1 MNISIAID
9 GPCGAGK
16 STVALAVAERLGG
29 HYLDTGAMYRA
40 VGLYMLSLGIAPDD
54 AEKVPEALKNCL
66 VDVTYDED
74 NRQHTLLNG
83 KDVSGEIR
91 TPEVSMAAS
100 AVGTV
105 KAVRV
110 MLVSRQRELAARLFL
125 VCDGRDI
132 GTCVI
137 PDALLKV
144 YLTAAAEERAR
155 RRLAQ
160 MNDPSATF
168 EQVLE
173 DVNKRDYNDMHRAES
188 PLTQAEDAVVVDT
201 THMDFDQVVDTLVKL
216 YLDRLNKIKL

>member
-16 STVALAVAERLGG
+16 SSVALAVAERLGG

-40 VGLYMLSLGIAPDD
+40 VGLYMLSMGIEPSD

-66 VDVTYDED
+66 VDVSYDKE

-110 MLVSRQRELAARLFL
+110 ALVARQRELAGRMFL

-137 PDALLKV
+137 PDALLKI

-160 MNDPSATF
+160 MNDPDASF

-201 THMDFDQVVDTLVKL
+201 TYMDFDQVVETVTALYKERREAVK
-216 YLDRLNKIKL
+216 

>member
-66 VDVTYDED
+66 VDVSYDEE

-110 MLVSRQRELAARLFL
+110 MLVARQRELAARLFL

-201 THMDFDQVVDTLVKL
+201 TYMDFDQVVEMVTALYKKRREAVK
-216 YLDRLNKIKL
+216 

>member
-66 VDVTYDED
+66 VDVTYDEE

-105 KAVRV
+105 KEVRV

>member
-40 VGLYMLSLGIAPDD
+40 VGLYMLSLGIEPSD
-54 AEKVPEALKNCL
+54 AEKVPEALKDCL
-66 VDVTYDED
+66 VDVTYDKE

-83 KDVSGEIR
+83 RDVSGEIR

-110 MLVSRQRELAARLFL
+110 TLVARQRELAGRMFL

-137 PDALLKV
+137 PDALLKI
-144 YLTAAAEERAR
+144 YLTASPEERAR

-160 MNDPSATF
+160 LNDPSATF
-168 EQVLE
+168 EKVLE

-201 THMDFDQVVDTLVKL
+201 THMDFDQVVETVTKL
-216 YLDRLNKIKL
+216 YEQRRKR

>member
-40 VGLYMLSLGIAPDD
+40 VGLYMLSLGIEPSD

-66 VDVTYDED
+66 VDVTYDEE

-83 KDVSGEIR
+83 RDVSGEIR

-110 MLVSRQRELAARLFL
+110 ALVARQRELAQRMFL

-137 PDALLKV
+137 PDALLKI

-160 MNDPSATF
+160 MNDPNASF

>member
-1 MNISIAID
+1 
-9 GPCGAGK
+9 
-16 STVALAVAERLGG
+16 
-29 HYLDTGAMYRA
+29 
-40 VGLYMLSLGIAPDD
+40 
-54 AEKVPEALKNCL
+54 
-66 VDVTYDED
+66 
-74 NRQHTLLNG
+74 
-83 KDVSGEIR
+83 
-91 TPEVSMAAS
+91 MAAS

>member
-40 VGLYMLSLGIAPDD
+40 VGLYMLSLGIEPSD

-66 VDVTYDED
+66 VDVTYDEE

-83 KDVSGEIR
+83 RDVSGEIR

-110 MLVSRQRELAARLFL
+110 ALVARQRELAQRMFL

-137 PDALLKV
+137 PDALLKI

-160 MNDPSATF
+160 MNDPNASF

-201 THMDFDQVVDTLVKL
+201 TYMDFDQVVETVTALYKERREAVK
-216 YLDRLNKIKL
+216 

>member
-66 VDVTYDED
+66 VDVSYDQD

-110 MLVSRQRELAARLFL
+110 ALVARQRELAQRMFL

-137 PDALLKV
+137 PDALLKI

-160 MNDPSATF
+160 MNDPNASF

>member
-40 VGLYMLSLGIAPDD
+40 VGLYMLSLGIEPSD
-54 AEKVPEALKNCL
+54 AKKVPEALKNCL
-66 VDVTYDED
+66 VDVTYDEE

-83 KDVSGEIR
+83 RDVSGEIR

-110 MLVSRQRELAARLFL
+110 ALVARQRELAQRMFL

-137 PDALLKV
+137 PDALLKI

-160 MNDPSATF
+160 MNDPDASF
-168 EQVLE
+168 EQVRE

-201 THMDFDQVVDTLVKL
+201 TYMDFDQVVETVTALYKERREAVK
-216 YLDRLNKIKL
+216 

>member
-66 VDVTYDED
+66 VDVSYDEE

-105 KAVRV
+105 KEVRV

-216 YLDRLNKIKL
+216 YIERLNKIRA

>member
-16 STVALAVAERLGG
+16 SSVALAVAERLGG

-40 VGLYMLSLGIAPDD
+40 VGLYMLSMGIEPSD

-66 VDVTYDED
+66 VDVSYDKE

-110 MLVSRQRELAARLFL
+110 ALVARQRELAGRMFL

-137 PDALLKV
+137 PDALLKI

-160 MNDPSATF
+160 MNDPDVTF
-168 EQVLE
+168 EQVLS

-201 THMDFDQVVDTLVKL
+201 THMDFDQVVDEVTRL
-216 YLDRLNKIKL
+216 YRERRAAID

>member
-66 VDVTYDED
+66 VDVSYDQD

>member
-40 VGLYMLSLGIAPDD
+40 VGLYMLSLGIEPSD

-66 VDVTYDED
+66 VDVTYDEE

-83 KDVSGEIR
+83 RDVSGEIR

-110 MLVSRQRELAARLFL
+110 ALVARQRELAQRMFL

-137 PDALLKV
+137 PDALLKI

-160 MNDPSATF
+160 MNDPNASF

-201 THMDFDQVVDTLVKL
+201 TYMDFDQVVETVTKL
-216 YLDRLNKIKL
+216 YKERREAISG

>member
-66 VDVTYDED
+66 VDVSYDEE

>member
-16 STVALAVAERLGG
+16 SSVALAVAERLGG

-40 VGLYMLSLGIAPDD
+40 VGLYMLSMGIEPSD

-66 VDVTYDED
+66 VDVSYDEE

-110 MLVSRQRELAARLFL
+110 ALVARQRELAGRMFL

-137 PDALLKV
+137 PDALLKI

-160 MNDPSATF
+160 MNDPDVTF
-168 EQVLE
+168 EQVLS

-201 THMDFDQVVDTLVKL
+201 TYMDFDQVVETVTALYKERREAVK
-216 YLDRLNKIKL
+216 

>member
-66 VDVTYDED
+66 VDVSYDEE

-105 KAVRV
+105 KEVRV
-110 MLVSRQRELAARLFL
+110 MLVARQRELAARLFL

-216 YLDRLNKIKL
+216 YIERLNKIKL

>member
-66 VDVTYDED
+66 VDVSYDEE

-91 TPEVSMAAS
+91 TSEVSMAAS

-110 MLVSRQRELAARLFL
+110 MLVARQRELAARLFL

>member
-40 VGLYMLSLGIAPDD
+40 VGLYMLSLGIEPSD

-66 VDVTYDED
+66 VDVTYDEE
-74 NRQHTLLNG
+74 NRQHTLLNER
-83 KDVSGEIR
+83 DVSGEIR

-110 MLVSRQRELAARLFL
+110 ALVARQRELAQRMFL

-137 PDALLKV
+137 PDALLKI

-160 MNDPSATF
+160 MNDPDASF

-201 THMDFDQVVDTLVKL
+201 TYMDFDQVVETVTEL
-216 YLDRLNKIKL
+216 YKKRREAIN

>member
-40 VGLYMLSLGIAPDD
+40 VGLYMLSLGIEPSD

-66 VDVTYDED
+66 VDVTYDEE

-83 KDVSGEIR
+83 RDVSGEIR

-110 MLVSRQRELAARLFL
+110 ALVARQRELAQRMFL

-137 PDALLKV
+137 PDALLKI

-160 MNDPSATF
+160 MNDPDASF

-201 THMDFDQVVDTLVKL
+201 TYMDFDQVVETVTALYKERREAVK
-216 YLDRLNKIKL
+216 

>member
-1 MNISIAID
+1 M
-9 GPCGAGK
+9 
-16 STVALAVAERLGG
+16 
-29 HYLDTGAMYRA
+29 
-40 VGLYMLSLGIAPDD
+40 
-54 AEKVPEALKNCL
+54 PEALKNCL
-66 VDVTYDED
+66 VDVTYDEE

-83 KDVSGEIR
+83 RDVSGEIR

-110 MLVSRQRELAARLFL
+110 ALVARQRELAQRMFL

-137 PDALLKV
+137 PDALLKI

-160 MNDPSATF
+160 MNDPNASF

-201 THMDFDQVVDTLVKL
+201 TYMDFDQVVETVTALYKERREAVK
-216 YLDRLNKIKL
+216 

>member
-16 STVALAVAERLGG
+16 SSVALAVAERLGG

-40 VGLYMLSLGIAPDD
+40 VGLYMLSLGIEPSD

-66 VDVTYDED
+66 VDVSYDEE

-110 MLVSRQRELAARLFL
+110 ALVARQRELARRMFL

-137 PDALLKV
+137 PDALLKI
-144 YLTAAAEERAR
+144 YLTAAAEERTR

-160 MNDPSATF
+160 MNDPDVTF
-168 EQVLE
+168 EQVLS

-201 THMDFDQVVDTLVKL
+201 THMDFDQVVDEVTRL
-216 YLDRLNKIKL
+216 YRERRAAID

>member
-40 VGLYMLSLGIAPDD
+40 VGLYMLSLGIRPDD

-66 VDVTYDED
+66 VDVSYDEE

-110 MLVSRQRELAARLFL
+110 MLVARQRELAARLFL

>member
-66 VDVTYDED
+66 VDVSYDEE

-105 KAVRV
+105 KDVRV
-110 MLVSRQRELAARLFL
+110 MLVARQRELAARLFL

-201 THMDFDQVVDTLVKL
+201 TYMDFDQVVETVTALYKERREAVK
-216 YLDRLNKIKL
+216 

>member
-66 VDVTYDED
+66 VDVSYDQD

-201 THMDFDQVVDTLVKL
+201 TYMDFDQVVETVTALYKKRREAVK
-216 YLDRLNKIKL
+216 

>member
-40 VGLYMLSLGIAPDD
+40 VGLYMLSYETY

-66 VDVTYDED
+66 VDVSYDEE

-110 MLVSRQRELAARLFL
+110 MLVARQRELAGRMFL

-137 PDALLKV
+137 PDALLKI

-160 MNDPSATF
+160 MNDPDVTF
-168 EQVLE
+168 EQV
-173 DVNKRDYNDMHRAES
+173 
-188 PLTQAEDAVVVDT
+188 VDT
-201 THMDFDQVVDTLVKL
+201 VTEL
-216 YLDRLNKIKL
+216 YKQRRAAAGC

>member
-110 MLVSRQRELAARLFL
+110 ALVARQRELAARLFL

-216 YLDRLNKIKL
+216 YLDRLGRLH

>member
-66 VDVTYDED
+66 VDVSYDEE

-105 KAVRV
+105 KEVRV

-216 YLDRLNKIKL
+216 YLDRLNKIRA